1 MIPDWAQQF
10 FGGGLGLALGAAA
23 LFLAAAGAAYLAFS
37 LMIRRRARTDSASH
51 PPAPSAGVLR
61 IARSQSALFLAALG
75 AFLGFLLAAQS
86 SHPALSFL
94 VGREE
99 WIFRA
104 WLVSVV
110 IQAFHIAAA
119 VSETF
124 LAWYLERVAKRTNTD
139 LDDKLIPQ
147 IKRVARPA
155 IYLAGGLTA
164 LGTVGVSI
172 TPLLAG
178 LGIGGLAVALA
189 VQPTLSNL
197 FAGAYLSSEGDLNEG
212 DFIEMD
218 GGPAGFVVDV
228 GWRAT
233 RVRDRF
239 NNIILIPNSKL
250 IESVVTNY
258 QSQNAAVTVVVD
270 CGVSYE
276 SDLARVER
284 IALEVAHAARDD
296 LDEAVDDFDPVVRFT
311 AFGESNVD
319 LVVVMQAADRLG
331 SFAVKHEIIKRLHA
345 AFGREGI
352 EINYPVRKII
362 GSVGE
367 EGDAP
372 LTGEG

>member
-1 MIPDWAQQF
+1 MIPDGTQEF
-10 FGGGLGLALGAAA
+10 FSGGLGLALLAAA
-23 LFLAAAGAAYLAFS
+23 LCLALALAVYIAFTP
-37 LMIRRRARTDSASH
+37 LIRRQARTDSPSR
-51 PPAPSAGVLR
+51 PPAPSADMLR
-61 IARSQSALFLAALG
+61 IARSQSALFLVVLGAAL
-75 AFLGFLLAAQS
+75 ACLLAARS

-94 VGREE
+94 AGREE

-104 WLVSVV
+104 WLFTVA

-124 LAWYLERVAKRTNTD
+124 LAWYLEHVAKRTETE

-147 IKRVARPA
+147 IRRVARPA

-189 VQPTLSNL
+189 VQPTLANL

-233 RVRDRF
+233 RIQDRF

-284 IALEVAHAARDD
+284 AALQAALAARDD

-319 LVVVMQAADRLG
+319 LVVIMQAADRLG
-331 SFAVKHEIIKRLHA
+331 SFAVKHEVIKRLHA

-362 GSVGE
+362 G
-367 EGDAP
+367 EG
-372 LTGEG
+372 G